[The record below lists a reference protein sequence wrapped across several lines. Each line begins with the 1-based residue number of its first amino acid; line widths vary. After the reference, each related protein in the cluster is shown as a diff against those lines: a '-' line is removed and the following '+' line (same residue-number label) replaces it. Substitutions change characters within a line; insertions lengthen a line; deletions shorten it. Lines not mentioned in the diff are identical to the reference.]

1 LKPDVPLHFTA
12 FHPDY
17 HMLETAPTPPPTL
30 QRARAIA
37 IRNGLE
43 HVYVGNVHD
52 PARQATLCPTCG
64 ARAIGRDGY
73 KITAYALDPAGACLS
88 CGARMAGVFAE
99 KPGVWGSRRMAVDIE
114 RYAA

>member
-1 LKPDVPLHFTA
+1 
-12 FHPDY
+12 
-17 HMLETAPTPPPTL
+17 MLQTEPTPPPTL
-30 QRARAIA
+30 QKARAIA
-37 IRNGLE
+37 IRNGLQ

-73 KITAYALDPAGACLS
+73 TITAYALDASGACLS
-88 CGARMAGVFAE
+88 CGTTMAGVFDAQ
-99 KPGVWGSRRMAVDIE
+99 PGAWGSRRLAVEIE